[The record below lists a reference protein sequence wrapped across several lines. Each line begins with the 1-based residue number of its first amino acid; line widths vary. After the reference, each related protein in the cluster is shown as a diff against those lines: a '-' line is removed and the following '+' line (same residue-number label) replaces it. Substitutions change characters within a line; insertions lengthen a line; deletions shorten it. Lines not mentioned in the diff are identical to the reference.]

1 MNAVEMVKQV
11 CKERGISIAKL
22 ERDLDFGNGYI
33 GKTKKD
39 TFPVDKA
46 VKIANY
52 LGIDIAPLV
61 GIETNESTTAFQ
73 IDAEVA
79 SFAKLISENP
89 ELRSLVRVAT
99 DSKTEDVRM
108 ATDMLSRFKEKK

>member
-1 MNAVEMVKQV
+1 MYSDYAKVRDILGLKDADV
-11 CKERGISIAKL
+11 CKRTGISPGTMSDWKSGRYELKL
-22 ERDLDFGNGYI
+22 
-33 GKTKKD
+33 
-39 TFPVDKA
+39 DKLK
-46 VKIANY
+46 KIADA
-52 LGIDIAPLV
+52 LGV
-61 GIETNESTTAFQ
+61 GVSAFMDDESTAFQ

-99 DSKTEDVRM
+99 DSKAEDVRM